1 MRPNLGA
8 EFEGNLNL
16 FLADDLSHRE
26 TKERQKTHE
35 LAFIYRCGGGGD
47 GVGVGQVKAKILTFR
62 SLAR

>member
-16 FLADDLSHRE
+16 FLANDLSHRE

-35 LAFIYRCGGGGD
+35 LAFIYRCGD